1 MTNKPVADI
10 IAVLKNEENGGL
22 FSGEKSK
29 TEAQKKRWQTNKQ
42 R

>member
-10 IAVLKNEENGGL
+10 IAVLKNEENGL